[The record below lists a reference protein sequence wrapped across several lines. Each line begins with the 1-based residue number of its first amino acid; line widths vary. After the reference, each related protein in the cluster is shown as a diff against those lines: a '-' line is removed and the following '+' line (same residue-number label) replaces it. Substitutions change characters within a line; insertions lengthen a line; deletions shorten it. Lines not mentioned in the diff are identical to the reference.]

1 MDPNAPITHSGF
13 IVLLGRPNVGKSTLL
28 NHILGQ
34 KIAIASPKPQTTRN
48 RVVGVLNRGCVQM
61 IFFDT
66 PGVHQGT
73 KLINRYMSREA
84 LSCLPDVDAV
94 VLLVDA
100 TQPPRPDDEGL
111 ARHLEA
117 VRVPV
122 LLAVNKIDL
131 GSTPT
136 AAFSHLHPFHFTH
149 RISAVTGRGVQE
161 LLDALARILPEGPEY
176 YPPETLTD
184 RSERFIA
191 QEFVR
196 EKVFELAGQEVPYSV
211 AVTVEQW
218 RENPGTGLVTIY
230 ATIRVERPSQKG
242 IIIGKGGQLIKEI
255 GRRARLDLEALLG
268 TRVYLDLHVSVD
280 RNWTRDPQALR
291 RYGYEVGS

>member
-1 MDPNAPITHSGF
+1 
-13 IVLLGRPNVGKSTLL
+13 
-28 NHILGQ
+28 
-34 KIAIASPKPQTTRN
+34 
-48 RVVGVLNRGCVQM
+48 
-61 IFFDT
+61 
-66 PGVHQGT
+66 
-73 KLINRYMSREA
+73 
-84 LSCLPDVDAV
+84 
-94 VLLVDA
+94 
-100 TQPPRPDDEGL
+100 L

-136 AAFSHLHPFHFTH
+136 ATFSHLHPFHFTH

-242 IIIGKGGQLIKEI
+242 IIIGKGGRLIKEI